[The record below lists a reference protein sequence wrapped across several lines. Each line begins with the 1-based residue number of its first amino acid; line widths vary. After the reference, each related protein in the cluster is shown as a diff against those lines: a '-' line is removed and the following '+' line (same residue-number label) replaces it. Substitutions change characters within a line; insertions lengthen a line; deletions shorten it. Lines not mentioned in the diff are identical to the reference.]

1 MSSKIFGYL
10 VQVLRRQKVEGGMW
24 MFSHILLMLLC
35 ADVHLYDIGPKP
47 LVICVDFADI
57 VSSDENALR
66 NRKRTFMVARAWSD
80 WLIFTLLI
88 TVLAIISWFWYR
100 RPRPRLAE
108 VESASWPIVHQRSG
122 GPRARVVAAGKIS
135 QDRYDWLQQGGLSFW

>member
-1 MSSKIFGYL
+1 
-10 VQVLRRQKVEGGMW
+10 

-66 NRKRTFMVARAWSD
+66 NRKRTFMVAGAWSD
-80 WLIFTLLI
+80 WLTYILLI
-88 TVLAIISWFWYR
+88 TVLAIISWFCCCR
-100 RPRPRLAE
+100 RERQDFAGVAP
-108 VESASWPIVHQRSG
+108 ASWPRAHWRSG
-122 GPRARVVAAGKIS
+122 GPRARVVASGWQS
-135 QDRYDWLQQGGLSFW
+135 QDRYEWEQQGGLSFWS